1 MKNTLP
7 TLALFVLCSLLE
19 ISTLSAQEGQPP
31 GGRGPGGQQGGRGGA
46 KSQLFMA
53 LDANGDGVID
63 TAEMANAAV
72 AIKKADKNGDGKITE
87 EEARPAGGE
96 HGPERGRP
104 QEGGRPRGEAS
115 RANPNEM
122 VTTLMQFDKNADGK
136 LSKDEVPERMQGI
149 FARGDMNKDGLLTSD
164 EIKAVAEAQAAGAGA
179 QGGPQR

>member
-1 MKNTLP
+1 
-7 TLALFVLCSLLE
+7 
-19 ISTLSAQEGQPP
+19 
-31 GGRGPGGQQGGRGGA
+31 
-46 KSQLFMA
+46 MA

-96 HGPERGRP
+96 HGPERGW
-104 QEGGRPRGEAS
+104 PRGEVS
-115 RANPNEM
+115 RGNPNEM

-136 LSKDEVPERMQGI
+136 LCKDEVPVRMQGI
-149 FARGDMNKDGLLTSD
+149 FERGDKNKDGVLTSD
-164 EIKAVAEAQAAGAGA
+164 EIKVMVEPQAAGAGT